1 VGRSI
6 ARRRWLAPFL
16 IMSIDLLVEQASS
29 HHREGQFALAET
41 HYREAIDTE
50 PNHWGAGFGLA
61 QLLIRINRFDD
72 AIRWL
77 SWLLRDTH
85 DSAAVHRQLG
95 LAHACKNELNVALGH
110 FQKVLDLEPDNPATL
125 HVIANFQQ
133 ELGQHG
139 EANATFRRALE
150 LKPLITIPAVRS
162 PPDFRALF
170 VFAPGAGNTP
180 FTYLVEQARFESN
193 VVSLLENFEYDVEG
207 LRRHADVVINL
218 IADVDQSRALLGPA
232 QALID
237 RIDKPVVN
245 HPRLIVDTSRDSIAR
260 RLADTPHCRVPQTRF
275 FSAGELETVR
285 SGGVQPPL
293 SFPLLARPAGTHGGK
308 NFEKM
313 NDPSRL
319 NTFLTQ
325 HSQSGL
331 YLTPYVD
338 YRSDDGYYRK
348 YRFIFVNKEILPY
361 HLAIGDG
368 WKVHHATTDMAN
380 RPWMQTEEQRFLED
394 PWQVFGA
401 EQQAALESM
410 RDVIGLDYFG
420 IDCGLDREGAVVM
433 FEVNACMLVHGN
445 NDTFPYKTAAVE
457 RIKQAFHSMLAGLS
471 K

>member
-1 VGRSI
+1 
-6 ARRRWLAPFL
+6 
-16 IMSIDLLVEQASS
+16 MSIDLLVDQAAA

-41 HYREAIDTE
+41 QYREAIDAE
-50 PNHWGAGFGLA
+50 PDHWSAGFGLA
-61 QLLIRINRFDD
+61 QLLIRINRFDE

-77 SWLLRDTH
+77 TWLLHDTH
-85 DSAAVHRQLG
+85 DHAAVLRQLG
-95 LAHACKNELNVALGH
+95 LAHACKNELNVALDH
-110 FQKVLDLEPDNPATL
+110 FQKVLSLEPDNPATL

-150 LKPLITIPAVRS
+150 LKPLITIPAVQS
-162 PPDFRALF
+162 PPAFRALF

-180 FTYLVEQARFESN
+180 FTYLVEQAPFESN
-193 VVSLLENFEYDVEG
+193 VVSLLEDFDYDIEG
-207 LRRHADVVINL
+207 LRNHADVVVNL
-218 IADVDQSRALLGPA
+218 IADVDQSEALLGPS

-237 RIDKPVVN
+237 RIGKPVIN

-260 RLADTPHCRVPQTRF
+260 RLAQTPHCQVPQTRF
-275 FSAGELETVR
+275 FSAAELEAVR
-285 SGGVQPPL
+285 SGDVQPPL

-308 NFEKM
+308 DFEKV
-313 NDPSRL
+313 NDLSRL
-319 NTFLTQ
+319 NGFLAR
-325 HSQSGL
+325 HSEGGL

-338 YRSDDGYYRK
+338 YRSDDGFFRK
-348 YRFIFVNKEILPY
+348 YRFIFVNNEILPY
-361 HLAIGDG
+361 HLAIGDS
-368 WKVHHATTDMAN
+368 WKVHHATTNMAN
-380 RPWMQTEEQRFLED
+380 RPWMQTEEQQFLED

-401 EQQAALESM
+401 PQLAALESM
-410 RDVIGLDYFG
+410 RDAIGLDYFG

-457 RIKQAFHSMLAGLS
+457 RIKKAFHLMLEGLT